1 MDGFELKYQL
11 DTDENREFLKKIVR
25 NCSALDTSF
34 LRQEG
39 VLIIWVK
46 MGFR

>member
-11 DTDENREFLKKIVR
+11 DTDENREFLK
-25 NCSALDTSF
+25 TSF